1 MSTAEQPA
9 PDEMV
14 LAMMAYVA
22 IHRDRDQAVA
32 VAHILARAEYW
43 FGGRRF
49 AILEDPAGWVLYDL
63 DEDSDGTVESRASV
77 VVP

>member
-1 MSTAEQPA
+1 MSVEQPA

-22 IHRDRDQAVA
+22 IHRDREQAIAVA
-32 VAHILARAEYW
+32 DVLSRAEYW

-49 AILEDPAGWVLYDL
+49 AILEHQPGWVLYDL
-63 DEDSDGTVESRASV
+63 DEDHHGDVESRASV